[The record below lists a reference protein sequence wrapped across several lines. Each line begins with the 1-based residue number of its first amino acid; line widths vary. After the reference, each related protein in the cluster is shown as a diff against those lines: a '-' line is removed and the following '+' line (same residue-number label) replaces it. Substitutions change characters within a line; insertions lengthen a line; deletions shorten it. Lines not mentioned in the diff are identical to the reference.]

1 METATHNALR
11 LLFLAI
17 PAILGVLAARAQ
29 VIKDVRSAIEALN
42 AFALYFGFPALI
54 VVGILDGGFTLPA
67 ELGFWLAVPMSQAIL
82 ILLVPLL
89 AKIIGDSRQAGTLS
103 LVGLFGN
110 VAYLGMPLA
119 IEVFG
124 ESTQGIIA
132 LIVSLHVTVSVSL
145 GPLLLA
151 RWSKDAKLAWTMK
164 TVLKQPLF
172 WAPLVGLVGRA
183 FPDTAR
189 GVMLDAITPI
199 GSAAAPV
206 ALFLLG
212 LYLWD
217 QRGSILAGE
226 RGVWVHVALRLLIA
240 PAISTFV
247 VLGLLASEL
256 IDPVHGSI
264 IIVLSGMPAAI
275 TTFSIAHAAGHGT
288 ERVASTIAR
297 STLLSLMTLPILA
310 TIARMITGS

>member
-1 METATHNALR
+1 METALQNALR
-11 LLFLAI
+11 LLYLSI
-17 PAILGVLAARAQ
+17 PAILGVLAARTHL
-29 VIKDVRSAIEALN
+29 IKDVRSAIDGLN
-42 AFALYFGFPALI
+42 GFALYFGFPALI
-54 VVGILDGGFTLPA
+54 ITGILDGDFILPT
-67 ELGFWLAVPMSQAIL
+67 ELGFWLAVPISQAIL
-82 ILLVPLL
+82 VMLVPAL
-89 AKIIGDSRQAGTLS
+89 ARVMGDSSQAGTLA

-124 ESTQGIIA
+124 EPTQGVIA

-145 GPLLLA
+145 GPLFLTKWSGGA
-151 RWSKDAKLAWTMK
+151 RTAWTMK

-172 WAPLVGLVGRA
+172 WAPVIGLVGRA
-183 FPDTAR
+183 LPATAR
-189 GVMLDAITPI
+189 GVMVDAISPI

-217 QRGSILAGE
+217 QRGTIFIGE
-226 RGVWVHVALRLLIA
+226 RGVWIHVALRLLIA
-240 PAISTFV
+240 PGIAAAV
-247 VLGLLASEL
+247 VLGLLAAGIIASAHA
-256 IDPVHGSI
+256 PI

-275 TTFSIAHAAGHGT
+275 TTFSIAHAAEVGT
-288 ERVASTIAR
+288 DRIASTIAR
-297 STLLSLMTLPILA
+297 STLLALVTLPILA